1 MIPERVRQIGEPLL
15 FFILLGVIW
24 EWSVHALDIRSYLLP
39 PLSDVFVE
47 MWESRASLLSH
58 GMVTVVE
65 VIVGFCGAV
74 VLGVIIAGL
83 IFYVPM
89 LRRTLL
95 PFITALQSVPKVALA
110 PLMIVWF
117 GYGPMSKY
125 VMAFLFAFFPIV
137 ISTLGGLNGTP
148 PNLVEHFRALRASA
162 WETTWR
168 LYLPAALPAFLDG
181 CRIAIPLTMIG
192 AIVGEFVGAQRGL
205 GYVIMLTSSSGETD
219 LMFAALITIALL
231 STALFGLFQI
241 GARLVWWRAV

>member
-1 MIPERVRQIGEPLL
+1 MNEKLRRFGEPFL
-15 FFILLGVIW
+15 FFVFLGLIW
-24 EWSVHALDIRSYLLP
+24 EGSVHYFDIRSYLLP

-47 MWESRASLLSH
+47 MWQSRLSLLSH
-58 GMVTVVE
+58 GMVTLLE
-65 VIVGFCGAV
+65 VIVGFAGAV
-74 VLGVIIAGL
+74 VLGAIIAGL
-83 IFYVPM
+83 IFYIPM

-95 PFITALQSVPKVALA
+95 PFITAMQSVPKVALA

-137 ISTLGGLNGTP
+137 ISTLGGLSGTP
-148 PNLVEHFRALRASA
+148 GNLIEHFRSLRASA

-168 LYLPAALPAFLDG
+168 LYLPSALPAFLDG

-219 LMFAALITIALL
+219 LMFASLITIALL
-231 STALFGLFQI
+231 STAVFMVFQLF
-241 GARLVWWRAV
+241 ARLVWWRAV